1 MIPYFTVPKGIDTN
15 NLKLLI
21 SMKNCVHRRILEDTY
36 LTNLRIT
43 HPCWNVDRGTVAN
56 QESGIQKA
64 GTVWNNMRSL
74 ARWDSS
80 AFYQDSRQFF
90 VSAVL
95 TITSFYGSRSED
107 YCRSCI
113 TPIYCMCPWH
123 IPDSLYACSG
133 SARRPRTILFVQ
145 SGVIHP
151 YTDDHPSSVLCRHRV
166 RKRSQDSF
174 FFSVWD

>member
-1 MIPYFTVPKGIDTN
+1 MWLIHLNWWYHISQSTLSTENYWYRWKIAFTDES
-15 NLKLLI
+15 LKI
-21 SMKNCVHRRILEDTY
+21 
-36 LTNLRIT
+36 RIT

-56 QESGIQKA
+56 QESGLQKA
-64 GTVWNNMRSL
+64 GTVWNNIRSL

-133 SARRPRTILFVQ
+133 SARRPRTILFVH
-145 SGVIHP
+145 SGIIHP

-166 RKRSQDSF
+166 MKRSQDFF